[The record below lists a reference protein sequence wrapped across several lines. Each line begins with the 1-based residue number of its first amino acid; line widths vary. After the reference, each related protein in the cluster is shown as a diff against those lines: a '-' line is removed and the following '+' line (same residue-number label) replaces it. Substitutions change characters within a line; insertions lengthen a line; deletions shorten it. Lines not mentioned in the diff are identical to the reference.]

1 MNHIYFYENEK
12 LPFFIKKIK
21 NVKITVGSVNIFL
34 KSNTISKMGKAL
46 LEVIVFANY
55 KSPSRMISS
64 MRCTVIMH
72 TEITDFVSS
81 QYFLFQSDF
90 KGWLRRKIM
99 IMSLINMVIIA
110 VHQIKMVN
118 FCSY

>member
-1 MNHIYFYENEK
+1 
-12 LPFFIKKIK
+12 
-21 NVKITVGSVNIFL
+21 
-34 KSNTISKMGKAL
+34 MGKAL

-55 KSPSRMISS
+55 KWPSRMISS

-72 TEITDFVSS
+72 AEITDFVSS

-99 IMSLINMVIIA
+99 SLINMVIIA

-118 FCSY
+118 FCSYWWKSLSILIQYPVSILLTMQLLYLTQLAHMLL